1 MIFGLLNGILI
12 AGQVSNNFGE
22 GDPVE
27 KYKIANADKL
37 KAEADKLRAEK
48 ESVKQN
54 RDFWNDALK

>member
-1 MIFGLLNGILI
+1 MGVVI